1 VPRFFKRSAV
11 PLAWGLI
18 ASLLLGAFVQNAHA
32 QVNPAEITD
41 PHLKE
46 LETAYFPQ
54 IVTLYREV
62 SKLQFPFSFRLS
74 RYVGLNPDQQAGSD
88 ARGLEFVEF
97 ENRTLFKVSGSYNAA
112 FNAELLTANERA
124 SRTFSDVIA
133 TILSLVT
140 KNIPADVACDGI
152 GFEISYH
159 VRSRSHNLDYEGKEN
174 LVVVFDRADAFA
186 YVNAD
191 SDSARQNLLNHAE
204 IFLDGQEFGLALK
217 GKEPLDAEARGKTPP
232 PQSADAQDAAPRA
245 STTLVNPNVLS
256 SGGFPASRPTGLSST
271 NAASGSQPAVPAAAV
286 PPPSPVLPAQDPQ
299 PAVSPAD
306 AERLQTQFQPQLDEL
321 ANLGK
326 TRFHFIDYAPPSFVV
341 FRNEVVLQLSLR
353 NTARFAPDAGSIYK
367 RAAQSFDLFLAPQ
380 LKDILDK
387 IPADAAFT
395 GFDIT
400 VVNQIGSDPH
410 AASEAVEFVCPREA
424 LGKFV
429 DDDITNQ
436 QLIDQSVV
444 LVNGVRISLNL
455 QLVE

>member
-1 VPRFFKRSAV
+1 MLRFFKRSAAPV
-11 PLAWGLI
+11 AWWSI
-18 ASLLLGAFVQNAHA
+18 AALLLGAWALNARA

-46 LETAYFPQ
+46 VEATYYPQ
-54 IVTLYREV
+54 TLALYNEIN
-62 SKLQFPFSFRLS
+62 KLQFPFSFRLS

-112 FNAELLTANERA
+112 FSAELLTPNERA

-133 TILSLVT
+133 PILSLVT
-140 KNIPADVACDGI
+140 KNIPADITCDGI

-159 VRSRSHNLDYEGKEN
+159 VRSRSQNFDYEGKEI
-174 LVVVFDRADAFA
+174 LVVVFNRADAFA
-186 YVNAD
+186 YVNAEGD
-191 SDSARQNLLNHAE
+191 SNRQDILNRAE
-204 IFLDGQEFGLALK
+204 IYLDGKEFGLALK
-217 GKEPLDAEARGKTPP
+217 GKDPLDPVARGKTPP
-232 PQSADAQDAAPRA
+232 PPSADAQDSAPRT
-245 STTLVNPNVLS
+245 SSTLVNPNLIS
-256 SGGFPASRPTGLSST
+256 SGGFPANRPTGLSST
-271 NAASGSQPAVPAAAV
+271 NTASGSEPSVPTSAAPPA
-286 PPPSPVLPAQDPQ
+286 PVLPAQDPP
-299 PAVSPAD
+299 PAASPAD
-306 AERLQTQFQPQLDEL
+306 AERLQTQFQPQLDDL
-321 ANLGK
+321 ASLGK

-353 NTARFAPDAGSIYK
+353 NTAHFAPDAGSIYK

-387 IPADAAFT
+387 IPEDASFS

-410 AASEAVEFVCPREA
+410 SSSEAVEFVCPREA
-424 LGKFV
+424 LRKFV
-429 DDDITNQ
+429 ADDITNQ

-444 LVNGVRISLNL
+444 LVNGVRIALNL

>member
-1 VPRFFKRSAV
+1 VLSFFKRSAV
-11 PLAWGLI
+11 PVAWGLI
-18 ASLLLGAFVQNAHA
+18 AGLLLGASVRTAHA

-46 LETAYFPQ
+46 VEATYYPQ
-54 IVTLYREV
+54 TLALYHEID
-62 SKLQFPFSFRLS
+62 KLQFPFSFRLS

-112 FNAELLTANERA
+112 FSAELLTSNERA

-133 TILSLVT
+133 PILSLVA
-140 KNIPADVACDGI
+140 KNIPADVTCDGI

-159 VRSRSHNLDYEGKEN
+159 VRSRSQNFDYEGKEI
-174 LVVVFDRADAFA
+174 LVVVFNRADAFA
-186 YVNAD
+186 YVNAE
-191 SDSARQNLLNHAE
+191 SDSSRQDILNRSE
-204 IFLDGQEFGLALK
+204 IYLNGTEFGLALK
-217 GKEPLDAEARGKTPP
+217 RKDPLDPEARGKTPP
-232 PQSADAQDAAPRA
+232 PQSAGAQDSAPRT
-245 STTLVNPNVLS
+245 SSTLVNPNLLS

-271 NAASGSQPAVPAAAV
+271 GAASGSEPSVPTTAAPPA
-286 PPPSPVLPAQDPQ
+286 PVLPPQDPP
-299 PAVSPAD
+299 PAASPAD
-306 AERLQTQFQPQLDEL
+306 AERLQTQFQSQLDDL
-321 ANLGK
+321 ASLGK
-326 TRFHFIDYAPPSFVV
+326 AKFHFIDYAPPSFVV
-341 FRNEVVLQLSLR
+341 FRKEVVLQLSLR
-353 NTARFAPDAGSIYK
+353 NTTHFAPDAGSIYK

-410 AASEAVEFVCPREA
+410 SSSEAVEFVCPREA
-424 LGKFV
+424 LAKFV

-444 LVNGVRISLNL
+444 LVNGVRIALNL